1 MALGIPNLTRDRTSS
16 AITLS
21 GDVSTSVVR
30 SSSEIGA
37 CFTVPWYPPAPEL
50 KRLALPKGA
59 RLGAAPAWGSGQD
72 RGGGR
77 RRHVQ
82 VGVAAEALVVDGLG
96 DRGMLAADR
105 ALGVA

>member
-21 GDVSTSVVR
+21 RAVSTAVIR
-30 SSSEIGA
+30 SSSEIVA

-72 RGGGR
+72 RGGSR

-82 VGVAAEALVVDGLG
+82 VGVAAEALVVDGFG
-96 DRGMLAADR
+96 GRGVVGADP
-105 ALGVA
+105 